1 MEHGG
6 KPPSGGQ
13 KKRGKGRTKPKG
25 KGRAKLSENVDE
37 NHGVTE
43 EYRDKPG
50 TSTEVGPKKTDE
62 KRRESGSKEESG
74 SEEENGSEEESGL
87 EKKGT
92 KKNDGDSTKSTH
104 EVIKPGGND
113 SSTLSKYVCSQGVYM
128 C

>member
-1 MEHGG
+1 MQPSTSHSLNNMEYGG
-6 KPPSGGQ
+6 KPPSEGE
-13 KKRGKGRTKPKG
+13 KKKG
-25 KGRAKLSENVDE
+25 KGRAKPLKGKGRAKRSENVDE
-37 NHGVTE
+37 KVTE

-62 KRRESGSKEESG
+62 KRRESGLEE
-74 SEEENGSEEESGL
+74 
-87 EKKGT
+87 KGT